1 MSEPLRVVLADDQ
14 ELIRAGLKALLEA
27 RGVQVVGQ
35 AADGQEAVELVPHVR
50 PDVVLMDIRM
60 PRLDGV
66 EATRRLPG
74 HRVLIV
80 TTYEQDD
87 YVVEALRAGAA
98 GFILKDTP
106 PDQLVEA
113 IRVVAAGDSLLA
125 PSVTRRLL
133 ATVVARLPAPAAPP
147 PELDELTARE
157 REILL
162 LIARGYSNAEIASS
176 LFLSELTV
184 KSHVSHLL
192 SKLRLRDR
200 VQAVILAYE
209 AGLVTPGEEGA
220 K

>member
-1 MSEPLRVVLADDQ
+1 MTEGLRVVLADDQ

-27 RGVQVVGQ
+27 RGVRVVGQ
-35 AADGQEAVELVPHVR
+35 AADGLEAVEIVPHIR

-113 IRVVAAGDSLLA
+113 IRIVAAGDSLLA

-133 ATVVARLPAPAAPP
+133 ANVVTRLPAQATPP
-147 PELDELTARE
+147 PELEELTARE

-162 LIARGYSNAEIASS
+162 LIARGHSNAEIAAT

-209 AGLVTPGEEGA
+209 AGLVTPGEDGVS
-220 K
+220 

>member
-220 K
+220 T

>member
-1 MSEPLRVVLADDQ
+1 MSEGLRVVLADDQ

-27 RGVQVVGQ
+27 RGVRVVGQ
-35 AADGQEAVELVPHVR
+35 AADGLEAVELVQHVK

-113 IRVVAAGDSLLA
+113 ITVVAAGDSLLA

-133 ATVVARLPAPAAPP
+133 ANVVSRLPAPTAPP
-147 PELDELTARE
+147 PELEELTARE

-162 LIARGYSNAEIASS
+162 LIARGHSNAEIAST

-209 AGLVTPGEEGA
+209 AGLVTPGE
-220 K
+220 

>member
-35 AADGQEAVELVPHVR
+35 AADGVEAVELVPHVR

-66 EATRRLPG
+66 EATRRLAG
-74 HRVLIV
+74 YRVLVV
-80 TTYEQDD
+80 TTYEQDE

-113 IRVVAAGDSLLA
+113 IRIVAAGESLLA
-125 PSVTRRLL
+125 PSITRRLL
-133 ATVVARLPAPAAPP
+133 ESVVRRLPAPASAP
-147 PELDELTARE
+147 PELEELTARE

-162 LIARGYSNAEIASS
+162 LIARGCSNAEIAST

-209 AGLVTPGEEGA
+209 AGLVTRGDDASP
-220 K
+220 

>member
-1 MSEPLRVVLADDQ
+1 VTDVLRVVLADDQ

-27 RGVQVVGQ
+27 RGIQVVGQ
-35 AADGQEAVELVPHVR
+35 AADGHEAIELVQHIR

-80 TTYEQDD
+80 TTYELDE

-106 PDQLVEA
+106 PDQLVDA
-113 IRVVAAGDSLLA
+113 IRIVASGDSLLA

-133 ATVVARLPAPAAPP
+133 ANVVKRLPAPAAPP
-147 PELDELTARE
+147 PELEELTARE

-162 LIARGYSNAEIASS
+162 LIARGHSNAEIAGT

-209 AGLVTPGEEGA
+209 AGLVTPREDGA
-220 K
+220 E

>member
-1 MSEPLRVVLADDQ
+1 MTDALRVVIADDQ
-14 ELIRAGLKALLEA
+14 ELIRAGFKSLLEG
-27 RGVQVVGQ
+27 RGIQVVAQ
-35 AADGQEAVELVPHVR
+35 ASDGLEAIDIVNHTR

-66 EATRRLPG
+66 EATRRLPD
-74 HRVLIV
+74 HKILIV
-80 TTYEQDD
+80 TTYELDE

-106 PDQLVEA
+106 PDELVDA
-113 IRVVAAGDSLLA
+113 IRVIASGESLLA

-133 ATVVARLPAPAAPP
+133 AQVVRRLPAQRAAPP
-147 PELDELTARE
+147 ELSELTARE
-157 REILL
+157 HEILL
-162 LIARGYSNAEIASS
+162 LIARGHSNSEIAAE

-192 SKLRLRDR
+192 GKLGLRDR

-209 AGLVTPGEEGA
+209 TGLVTPGDV
-220 K
+220 

>member
-1 MSEPLRVVLADDQ
+1 MSESLRVFLADDQ

-35 AADGQEAVELVPHVR
+35 AADGIEAIELVPHVR

-66 EATRRLPG
+66 EATRRLPD

-80 TTYEQDD
+80 TTYELDE

-113 IRVVAAGDSLLA
+113 IRIVAAGESLLA

-133 ATVVARLPAPAAPP
+133 ESVIRRLPAPAPAR

-162 LIARGYSNAEIASS
+162 LIARGCSNAEIAGT

-209 AGLVTPGEEGA
+209 AGLVTPGDDGSP
-220 K
+220 

>member
-1 MSEPLRVVLADDQ
+1 MSDALRVVIADDQ
-14 ELIRAGLKALLEA
+14 ELIRAGFKALLEG
-27 RGVQVVGQ
+27 RGIHVVAQ
-35 AADGQEAVELVPHVR
+35 AGDGIEAVEIVR
-50 PDVVLMDIRM
+50 HTHPDVVLMDIRM

-66 EATRRLPG
+66 EATRRLSEYK
-74 HRVLIV
+74 VLIV
-80 TTYEQDD
+80 TTYELDE

-113 IRVVAAGDSLLA
+113 IRIVAAGDGLLA

-133 ATVVARLPAPAAPP
+133 AQVVTRLPSQRDRP

-157 REILL
+157 HEILL
-162 LIARGYSNAEIASS
+162 LIARGYSNAEIASE

-192 SKLRLRDR
+192 GKLGLRDR

-209 AGLVTPGEEGA
+209 IGLVAPGDEPA
-220 K
+220 T

>member
-1 MSEPLRVVLADDQ
+1 MTEPLRVILADDQ

-27 RGVQVVGQ
+27 RGIQVVGQ
-35 AADGQEAVELVPHVR
+35 AADGAQAVELVQHIR
-50 PDVVLMDIRM
+50 PDVVLMGIRM

-66 EATRRLPG
+66 EATRRMPG

-80 TTYEQDD
+80 TTYELDE

-113 IRVVAAGDSLLA
+113 IRIVAAGDSLLA

-133 ATVVARLPAPAAPP
+133 ANVVARLPAPAIPP
-147 PELDELTARE
+147 PELEELTARE
-157 REILL
+157 HEILL
-162 LIARGYSNAEIASS
+162 LIARGHSNAEIAGA

-209 AGLVTPGEEGA
+209 AGLVTPGEDGA
-220 K
+220 Q

>member
-35 AADGQEAVELVPHVR
+35 AADGLEAVELVPHVR

-66 EATRRLPG
+66 EATRRLAG
-74 HRVLIV
+74 HRVLVV
-80 TTYEQDD
+80 TTYEQDE

-113 IRVVAAGDSLLA
+113 IRIVAAGESLLA

-133 ATVVARLPAPAAPP
+133 ESVVRRLPAPASAR
-147 PELDELTARE
+147 PELEELTARE
-157 REILL
+157 HEILL
-162 LIARGYSNAEIASS
+162 LIARGCSNAEIATT

-209 AGLVTPGEEGA
+209 VGLVTPGDDA
-220 K
+220 AP

>member
-35 AADGQEAVELVPHVR
+35 AADGVEAVELVPHVR

-74 HRVLIV
+74 FRVLVV
-80 TTYEQDD
+80 TTYELDE

-113 IRVVAAGDSLLA
+113 IRIVAAGESLLA

-133 ATVVARLPAPAAPP
+133 ESVIRRLPAPASAP

-162 LIARGYSNAEIASS
+162 LIARGSSNAEIAST

-200 VQAVILAYE
+200 VQAVVLAYE
-209 AGLVTPGEEGA
+209 AGLVTPGDVT
-220 K
+220 

>member
-1 MSEPLRVVLADDQ
+1 MTDALRVVIADDQ
-14 ELIRAGLKALLEA
+14 ELIRAGVKSLLEG
-27 RGVQVVGQ
+27 RGIQVVAQ
-35 AADGQEAVELVPHVR
+35 ASDGLEAVDVVNHTR

-66 EATRRLPG
+66 EATRRLPD
-74 HRVLIV
+74 HKILIV
-80 TTYEQDD
+80 TTYELDE

-106 PDQLVEA
+106 PDELVDA
-113 IRVVAAGDSLLA
+113 IRIIASGESLLA

-133 ATVVARLPAPAAPP
+133 AQVVRRFPSQRGAP
-147 PELDELTARE
+147 PELSELTARE

-162 LIARGYSNAEIASS
+162 LIARGYSNSEIASE

-192 SKLRLRDR
+192 GKLGLRDR

-209 AGLVTPGEEGA
+209 TGLVNPGDE
-220 K
+220 